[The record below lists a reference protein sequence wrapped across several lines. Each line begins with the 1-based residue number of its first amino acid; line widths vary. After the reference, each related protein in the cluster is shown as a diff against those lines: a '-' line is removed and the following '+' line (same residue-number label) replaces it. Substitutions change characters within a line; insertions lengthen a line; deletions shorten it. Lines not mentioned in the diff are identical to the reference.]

1 MRPQRFQNHFLKNIA
16 HCHSLFSGVEN
27 CTTILMTKD
36 GVGCGLM
43 ERPDRYTIWVILNNL
58 LI

>member
-16 HCHSLFSGVEN
+16 RFRSLFSGVEN
-27 CTTILMTKD
+27 YTTVLMTKD

-43 ERPDRYTIWVILNNL
+43 ERPDRDTVWVKIK
-58 LI
+58 